1 MGDDLRE
8 WRTLRKHTYRRLA
21 ERVHCEHS
29 VLWKIEHGTASLTF
43 EMAQKCDEVLKTD
56 GALVAAWKA
65 HHEQKADT
73 FLRPAQLPPTGARLV
88 GRGAELEAL
97 NHAAFHRSSRAG
109 GRPVVIA
116 MDGPA
121 GGGKTALALQWAHE
135 VSPRYEDGQLYA
147 DLGGFGEPEDAVSVD
162 DVLDSFLS
170 ALGSRCIPTRSDKRV
185 AHYRSVVAGRRLL
198 IVLDNV
204 PDTETVERLLPGT
217 DGCCV
222 IVTSRQTLT
231 SLVARVGATR
241 VTAGPLSD
249 SDAFTIMRRGI
260 GPRADAEPG
269 ALASVAEMCG
279 RLPLAL
285 RAAAEQIAIDSHR
298 SISDFVDDFR
308 TGGTSWLDVSD
319 LVDLRR
325 TIAWSYQRLPDDA
338 AQVLRLAALL
348 GREAVH
354 LGAIAA
360 VTGTSRARTRRVIFK
375 AAAVHLA
382 DLGPDD
388 MVRIQPLVRDY
399 LREHADR
406 TIGRSQRVVAT
417 QRLVAWYVA
426 TARSA
431 SLHLAKRNVAAM
443 ETLPVVDGVE
453 PLVFVDAVAARTWAE
468 AEAENFGPVTTL
480 ALEYGPGGSAHLLV
494 QVLADIGVPEVALV
508 ESLDDPVDDE
518 HVEAD
523 VGDDVPVGAQV
534 PPWFRQLQEQHSW
547 LPSYRPDVEQP
558 GAEQAFMRQ
567 LQTAAL
573 TFLSDPRTFGRR
585 ATDHLWADV
594 CGSAGVVS
602 AFPTPASDAEGAC
615 ITGERPDG
623 LNRTN

>member
-1 MGDDLRE
+1 MSDRAGGLGDDLRE

-43 EMAQKCDEVLKTD
+43 EMAQKCDEALDTG
-56 GALVAAWKA
+56 GALAAAWKA
-65 HHEQKADT
+65 HHEPKADT
-73 FLRPAQLPPTGARLV
+73 FLRPAQLPPAGARLV
-88 GRGAELEAL
+88 GRGAELETF
-97 NHAAFHRSSRAG
+97 NHGAFHRSSRAG
-109 GRPVVIA
+109 GQPVVIA
-116 MDGPA
+116 IDGPA

-162 DVLDSFLS
+162 DVLESFLS
-170 ALGSRCIPTRSDKRV
+170 ALGSRCIPTRSDKRI
-185 AHYRSVVAGRRLL
+185 AQYRSVVAGRRLL

-249 SDAFTIMRRGI
+249 SDAFTIMRRVI

-285 RAAAEQIAIDSHR
+285 RAAAEQIAIDTHR

-308 TGGTSWLDVSD
+308 TDGTSWLDVSD

-338 AQVLRLAALL
+338 AQALRLAALL

-360 VTGTSRARTRRVIFK
+360 MAGTSRTRARRVIFK

-399 LREHADR
+399 LREQADR
-406 TIGRSQRVVAT
+406 TIGTSHRVGAT
-417 QRLVAWYVA
+417 QRLVTWYLA

-443 ETLPVVDGVE
+443 DTLPVVDGVE
-453 PLVFVDAVAARTWAE
+453 PLVFVDAVAAKAWTE
-468 AEAENFGPVTTL
+468 AEAENFGSIATL
-480 ALEYGPGGSAHLLV
+480 ALKYGPEGSAHQLV
-494 QVLADIGVPEVALV
+494 QALADIGFPEVALV
-508 ESLDDPVDDE
+508 ESPDDPADE
-518 HVEAD
+518 DHVEAD
-523 VGDDVPVGAQV
+523 GGDDVPAGAQV
-534 PPWFRQLQEQHSW
+534 PPWVRHLREQHSW
-547 LPSYRPDVEQP
+547 SPNYRPDVDQP
-558 GAEQAFMRQ
+558 GAEHAFMRQ

-573 TFLSDPRTFGRR
+573 TFLGDPRTFGRR

-594 CGSAGVVS
+594 CEYAAGVDS
-602 AFPTPASDAEGAC
+602 AIPGPRVRRRRRMHNG
-615 ITGERPDG
+615 
-623 LNRTN
+623 